1 MESPTLAGYIV
12 FLRNEGFPVGVLP
25 DNSYWIG
32 ASYNLA
38 MNMVNTQLK
47 AIPNADSDYPS
58 LYAVAVYNFA
68 TDRLVNIT
76 PDNPALTPP
85 DNVFF
90 ATLRSKFKLSG
101 FVSGVVQSTQDETTS
116 VTLKVPAWASDLTL
130 LELQLLK
137 TPWGQAYLAIAQ
149 TMGPTSWGLS

>member
-1 MESPTLAGYIV
+1 MESPTLAGYIT
-12 FLRNEGFPVGVLP
+12 FLRNEGFNTTVLP
-25 DNSYWIG
+25 DSSYWIG

-38 MNMVNTQLK
+38 MNTVNTQLK
-47 AIPNADSDYPS
+47 AVPNMNSDYPS
-58 LYAVAVYNFA
+58 LYAMAVYYFA

-76 PDNPALTPP
+76 PDNSALSPP
-85 DNVFF
+85 DNTFF
-90 ATLRSKFKLSG
+90 ATLRSKFKLSS
-101 FVSGVVQSTQDETTS
+101 FISGVVQSTQDETTS

-149 TMGPTSWGLS
+149 EMGPTSWGLS